1 MCVPSNDLF
10 TFLFFVEGIFDG
22 EYLFLMEVKFG
33 KIQVSALI
41 SLNINRGEKNVGK
54 LDIIAKIN
62 KSLNA

>member
-1 MCVPSNDLF
+1 MCVPSNDPF